1 MNINQFIF
9 TRTAPRKKLEAI
21 NTLTDAELWSVTPDT
36 ITRIIKEAGYSYK
49 KRSRN
54 KDLRIWSDLRVGNGW
69 NSTLESVCL
78 YKGKLSVDLY
88 IMMDHTDTTICGVPF
103 STFFRHGEYRGKATE
118 TNRYGDEEPHYC
130 IYDDDDKVK
139 CMRSILL
146 QYIHT
151 KYADKLKEDG
161 KTA

>member
-1 MNINQFIF
+1 MNINQSIF
-9 TRTAPRKKLEAI
+9 TRTAPKKKLDAI
-21 NTLTDAELWSVTPDT
+21 HKLTDAELWSVTPDT
-36 ITRIIKEAGYSYK
+36 ITRIIKETGYSYK

-54 KDLRIWSDLRVGNGW
+54 KDLRICSDLRAGNGW
-69 NSTLESVCL
+69 NSNLESVCL
-78 YKGKLSVDLY
+78 YKGKLSVDLA
-88 IMMDHTDTTICGVPF
+88 IMMDHTDTTISGVPF
-103 STFFRHGEYRGKATE
+103 SIFFRHGEYRGKATE

-151 KYADKLKEDG
+151 KYADKIKED
-161 KTA
+161 AA